1 MKMCVFSGT
10 FNPIHNG
17 HLYMAEYALEKF
29 GFSKILFIPAFKPPF
44 KESVPELTEHRFN
57 MVKLAIENNPQ
68 FEISDIEYRLGGK
81 SYTYRTICEL
91 YKEYEIDGK
100 ISFIIGTDAF
110 ETLDKWYESE
120 KLRKLV
126 DFIVFV
132 RKNDFDIKKYDK
144 MKEKGYLNRLFAT
157 ERVNSRWSRIHS
169 NCKCECGLS
178 CEQRETVKQLFSG
191 NGRNLG
197 PTNLKM
203 IFCKLLSYFKQ

>member
-57 MVKLAIENNPQ
+57 MVKLAIEDNPR

-91 YKEYEIDGK
+91 YKEYRIDGK
-100 ISFIIGTDAF
+100 INFIIGTDAF

-144 MKEKGYLNRLFAT
+144 MKEKGYCFRFAQMQFNDISST
-157 ERVNSRWSRIHS
+157 EIRKKIHD
-169 NCKCECGLS
+169 NLPLKGLLP
-178 CEQRETVKQLFSG
+178 EKAERYIKE
-191 NGRNLG
+191 NGLYKN
-197 PTNLKM
+197 
-203 IFCKLLSYFKQ
+203 

>member
-17 HLYMAEYALEKF
+17 HLYMAEYVLEKF

-57 MVKLAIENNPQ
+57 MVKLAIEDNPR

-126 DFIVFV
+126 EFIVFV
-132 RKNDFDIKKYDK
+132 RKNDFDIKKYDE
-144 MKEKGYLNRLFAT
+144 MKEKGYCFKFAQMQFNDISST
-157 ERVNSRWSRIHS
+157 EIRKKIHD
-169 NCKCECGLS
+169 NLPLKGLLP
-178 CEQRETVKQLFSG
+178 EKAERYIKE
-191 NGRNLG
+191 NGLYKN
-197 PTNLKM
+197 
-203 IFCKLLSYFKQ
+203 